1 MPDLPAPLTELFLAA
16 FADGASDLFLLQ
28 GEGPR
33 TRHHG
38 EVIAAA
44 APALEHA
51 ELAALWR
58 ACGLDPEV
66 DLDGDAS
73 LEIRPGSRL
82 RVNAY
87 RSLGR
92 LAAVLRPI
100 KREVPSFEELG
111 LPGELLA
118 RWMQRRSGLVLVCGP
133 TGSGK
138 STTVAACLQWIN
150 HHQARHVV
158 TIEDPIE
165 YLIPSRSSLFSQR
178 EVHRDTGD
186 FETALRQ
193 ALRQNPDVIFFGEIR
208 DAPSALAAL
217 RASETGHLVLSTLHG
232 SGVTGVPS
240 AMERLARLVG
250 SGSSATSLLAQQ
262 LVGIMSQQLLPSS
275 DRSLVPV
282 LEFFENSAITRKWI
296 AEDRF
301 AELRDLIDAAD
312 PADGGTARP
321 FLHDLIALTRA
332 QRIDPETA
340 RAACDR
346 PRDFDRAMR
355 GFS

>member
-16 FADGASDLFLLQ
+16 FADGASDLFLVE
-28 GEGPR
+28 GERPR
-33 TRHHG
+33 TRRHG
-38 EVIAAA
+38 EVIPAAS
-44 APALEHA
+44 PALERA

-58 ACGLDPEV
+58 ACGLDPEAGR
-66 DLDGDAS
+66 DGDAS
-73 LEIRPGSRL
+73 LEITPGARL

-87 RSLGR
+87 RTLGR

-100 KREVPSFEELG
+100 KRTVPSFDELG
-111 LPGELLA
+111 LPGGLLT
-118 RWMQRRSGLVLVCGP
+118 RWMERRSGLVLVCGP

-150 HHQARHVV
+150 HHQARHVI

-165 YLIPSRSSLFSQR
+165 YLIPSASSLFSQR

-208 DAPSALAAL
+208 DSPSALAAL

-240 AMERLARLVG
+240 AMERLARLVD
-250 SGSSATSLLAQQ
+250 SATGSTVSLLAHQ
-262 LVGIMSQQLLPSS
+262 LIGVISQQLLPAP
-275 DRSLVPV
+275 DGSLLPV
-282 LEFFENSAITRKWI
+282 LEYFENIAVTRKWI
-296 AEDRF
+296 AEGRF
-301 AELRDLIDAAD
+301 AELRDFL
-312 PADGGTARP
+312 DGSDGSHARP
-321 FLHDLIALTRA
+321 FLHDLVSASRD
-332 QRIDPETA
+332 QRLDPAVA

-346 PRDFDRAMR
+346 PRDFDRALR
-355 GFS
+355 GIS